1 MHEIFLDELKKLNT
15 QFMEMGVQ
23 VNELIDKGTR
33 SFVDHNKK
41 MAQEMIEQDKVVAK
55 EAITI
60 EKKALDLMALQ
71 QPVATD
77 FRVVISIL
85 KATTDLERIG
95 ENANSIAVET
105 VRVKGNPRIP
115 DVEEIISR
123 MTHQV
128 RTMLI
133 KVLTAYVQD
142 DEKTAR
148 EMLDGHADV
157 HYDYRKARK
166 MIIDGVKKDPN
177 VAVASASYFV
187 IIRLLERISDHIVN
201 LASWVIYKSS
211 GDLFELINSEKETS
225 EKETK
230 EEAPKK
236 SKKTKKKQNL
246 KGTITVVPFY
256 QQNYCLH
263 LKSNPAIVNK
273 VNST

>member
-41 MAQEMIEQDKVVAK
+41 MAQEMIEQDKIVAK

-225 EKETK
+225 SEKEIK
-230 EEAPKK
+230 EEVPKK
-236 SKKTKKKQNL
+236 SKKTKKK
-246 KGTITVVPFY
+246 
-256 QQNYCLH
+256 
-263 LKSNPAIVNK
+263 
-273 VNST
+273 

>member
-211 GDLFELINSEKETS
+211 GDLFELINSDKETS

-236 SKKTKKKQNL
+236 SKKTKKK
-246 KGTITVVPFY
+246 
-256 QQNYCLH
+256 
-263 LKSNPAIVNK
+263 
-273 VNST
+273 

>member
-133 KVLTAYVQD
+133 KVLTAYVQE

-236 SKKTKKKQNL
+236 SKKTKEK
-246 KGTITVVPFY
+246 
-256 QQNYCLH
+256 
-263 LKSNPAIVNK
+263 
-273 VNST
+273 

>member
-225 EKETK
+225 SEKEIR
-230 EEAPKK
+230 EEVPKK
-236 SKKTKKKQNL
+236 SKKTKKK
-246 KGTITVVPFY
+246 
-256 QQNYCLH
+256 
-263 LKSNPAIVNK
+263 
-273 VNST
+273 

>member
-211 GDLFELINSEKETS
+211 GDLFELINSEKKTS

-236 SKKTKKKQNL
+236 SKKTKKK
-246 KGTITVVPFY
+246 
-256 QQNYCLH
+256 
-263 LKSNPAIVNK
+263 
-273 VNST
+273 

>member
-41 MAQEMIEQDKVVAK
+41 MAQEMIEQDKIVAK

-225 EKETK
+225 SEKEIK
-230 EEAPKK
+230 EEVPKK
-236 SKKTKKKQNL
+236 SKKNKKK
-246 KGTITVVPFY
+246 
-256 QQNYCLH
+256 
-263 LKSNPAIVNK
+263 
-273 VNST
+273 

>member
-225 EKETK
+225 SENEIK
-230 EEAPKK
+230 EEVPKK
-236 SKKTKKKQNL
+236 SKKTKKK
-246 KGTITVVPFY
+246 
-256 QQNYCLH
+256 
-263 LKSNPAIVNK
+263 
-273 VNST
+273 

>member
-133 KVLTAYVQD
+133 KVLTAYVQE

-225 EKETK
+225 SEKEIK
-230 EEAPKK
+230 EEVPKK
-236 SKKTKKKQNL
+236 SKKTKKK
-246 KGTITVVPFY
+246 
-256 QQNYCLH
+256 
-263 LKSNPAIVNK
+263 
-273 VNST
+273 

>member
-133 KVLTAYVQD
+133 KVLTAYVQE

-236 SKKTKKKQNL
+236 SKKTKKK
-246 KGTITVVPFY
+246 
-256 QQNYCLH
+256 
-263 LKSNPAIVNK
+263 
-273 VNST
+273 

>member
-211 GDLFELINSEKETS
+211 GDLFELINSEKET
-225 EKETK
+225 K

-236 SKKTKKKQNL
+236 SKKTKEK
-246 KGTITVVPFY
+246 
-256 QQNYCLH
+256 
-263 LKSNPAIVNK
+263 
-273 VNST
+273 

>member
-115 DVEEIISR
+115 DVEGIISR

-211 GDLFELINSEKETS
+211 GDLFELINSDKETS

-236 SKKTKKKQNL
+236 SKKTKKK
-246 KGTITVVPFY
+246 
-256 QQNYCLH
+256 
-263 LKSNPAIVNK
+263 
-273 VNST
+273 

>member
-41 MAQEMIEQDKVVAK
+41 MAQEMIEQDKIVAK

-225 EKETK
+225 SEKEIK

-236 SKKTKKKQNL
+236 SKKTKKK
-246 KGTITVVPFY
+246 
-256 QQNYCLH
+256 
-263 LKSNPAIVNK
+263 
-273 VNST
+273 

>member
-225 EKETK
+225 SEKEIK
-230 EEAPKK
+230 EEVPKN
-236 SKKTKKKQNL
+236 SKKTKKK
-246 KGTITVVPFY
+246 
-256 QQNYCLH
+256 
-263 LKSNPAIVNK
+263 
-273 VNST
+273 

>member
-41 MAQEMIEQDKVVAK
+41 MAQEMIEQDKIVAK

-225 EKETK
+225 SEKEIK

-236 SKKTKKKQNL
+236 SKKN
-246 KGTITVVPFY
+246 
-256 QQNYCLH
+256 
-263 LKSNPAIVNK
+263 
-273 VNST
+273 

>member
-55 EAITI
+55 ESITI

-211 GDLFELINSEKETS
+211 GDLFELINSETETS

-236 SKKTKKKQNL
+236 SKKTKKK
-246 KGTITVVPFY
+246 
-256 QQNYCLH
+256 
-263 LKSNPAIVNK
+263 
-273 VNST
+273 

>member
-211 GDLFELINSEKETS
+211 GDLFELINSDKKTS

-236 SKKTKKKQNL
+236 NEKTKKK
-246 KGTITVVPFY
+246 
-256 QQNYCLH
+256 
-263 LKSNPAIVNK
+263 
-273 VNST
+273 

>member
-225 EKETK
+225 SEKEIK

-236 SKKTKKKQNL
+236 SKKTKKK
-246 KGTITVVPFY
+246 
-256 QQNYCLH
+256 
-263 LKSNPAIVNK
+263 
-273 VNST
+273 

>member
-41 MAQEMIEQDKVVAK
+41 MAQEMIEQDKIVAK

-225 EKETK
+225 SEKEIR
-230 EEAPKK
+230 EEVPKK
-236 SKKTKKKQNL
+236 SKKTKKK
-246 KGTITVVPFY
+246 
-256 QQNYCLH
+256 
-263 LKSNPAIVNK
+263 
-273 VNST
+273 

>member
-85 KATTDLERIG
+85 KATTDLEQIG

-236 SKKTKKKQNL
+236 SKKTKKK
-246 KGTITVVPFY
+246 
-256 QQNYCLH
+256 
-263 LKSNPAIVNK
+263 
-273 VNST
+273 

>member
-55 EAITI
+55 ESITI

-225 EKETK
+225 SEKEIK
-230 EEAPKK
+230 EEVPKK
-236 SKKTKKKQNL
+236 SKKTKKK
-246 KGTITVVPFY
+246 
-256 QQNYCLH
+256 
-263 LKSNPAIVNK
+263 
-273 VNST
+273 

>member
-211 GDLFELINSEKETS
+211 GDLFELINSDKETS

-230 EEAPKK
+230 EETPKK
-236 SKKTKKKQNL
+236 SKKTKKK
-246 KGTITVVPFY
+246 
-256 QQNYCLH
+256 
-263 LKSNPAIVNK
+263 
-273 VNST
+273 

>member
-95 ENANSIAVET
+95 ENANSIAIET

-225 EKETK
+225 SEKEIK
-230 EEAPKK
+230 EEVPKK
-236 SKKTKKKQNL
+236 SKKTKKK
-246 KGTITVVPFY
+246 
-256 QQNYCLH
+256 
-263 LKSNPAIVNK
+263 
-273 VNST
+273 

>member
-157 HYDYRKARK
+157 HYEYRKARK

-225 EKETK
+225 SEKEIK
-230 EEAPKK
+230 EEVPKK
-236 SKKTKKKQNL
+236 SKKTKKK
-246 KGTITVVPFY
+246 
-256 QQNYCLH
+256 
-263 LKSNPAIVNK
+263 
-273 VNST
+273 

>member
-15 QFMEMGVQ
+15 RFMEMGVL
-23 VNELIDKGTR
+23 VNDLIDKGTR
-33 SFVDHNKK
+33 SFVAHDKK
-41 MAQEMIEQDKVVAK
+41 MAQEMIAEDKAVAK
-55 EAITI
+55 EAIKI

-115 DVEEIISR
+115 DVEKIISR

-133 KVLTAYVQD
+133 QVLTAYVQD

-148 EMLDGHADV
+148 EMLDDHEDV
-157 HYDYRKARK
+157 YHDYRKARQ
-166 MIIDGVKKDPN
+166 MIIDGVEEDPN

-211 GDLFELINSEKETS
+211 GELFELIDNRKDKNSE
-225 EKETK
+225 
-230 EEAPKK
+230 
-236 SKKTKKKQNL
+236 SKKN
-246 KGTITVVPFY
+246 
-256 QQNYCLH
+256 
-263 LKSNPAIVNK
+263 
-273 VNST
+273 